1 MEAVSRMGV
10 DLAKRVIQLH
20 CVDRQEH
27 VILRRSIPTER
38 FAEFMSRLQPCDVA
52 MEACASAHHWARK
65 LTAMGDSVRLIAPQF
80 VAPYRKGG
88 ARCKNDAAD
97 AEAICEAAARPTMRF
112 VQVKTVEQQGIATL
126 HRMRQ
131 GWLEERTALINRLR
145 GLLAEFGITIPQ
157 RIEAL
162 RRIPEILEDA
172 NNELPGI
179 TRGALYAAWEH
190 LKVLDE
196 RMREVDRQIEQH
208 AKQDD
213 RASRIMALPGV
224 GPITASALI
233 AAVGNAREF
242 KNGRQFA
249 AWLGLAPRQNSSGGK
264 SQLGSITKRGDSY
277 LRMLLVLG
285 ARSALM
291 TAGRRTD
298 RLSRWLQ
305 EVQGRLGW
313 QKALVALANKHARI
327 IWALLTRD
335 ESFRPDHVPA
345 CFTPMQPQEQ

>member
-1 MEAVSRMGV
+1 MGI

-20 CVDRQEH
+20 GVNRRDH
-27 VILRRSIPTER
+27 VVLRRSISTER
-38 FAEFMSRLQPCDVA
+38 FVEFMTRVPPCDVA

-65 LTAMGDSVRLIAPQF
+65 LRAMGHTVKLITPQF

-88 ARCKNDAAD
+88 ASCKNDAAD

-112 VQVKTVEQQGIATL
+112 VPIKTVEQQGIATL

-131 GWLEERTALINRLR
+131 GWVEERTALINRLR
-145 GLLAEFGITIPQ
+145 GLLAEFGISLPQ

-162 RRIPEILEDA
+162 RRIPDVLEDA
-172 NNELPGI
+172 DNELPGI
-179 TRGALYAAWEH
+179 ARTALSAAWEH
-190 LKVLDE
+190 LKLLNQRVS
-196 RMREVDRQIEQH
+196 EVDRQIEQH

-242 KNGRQFA
+242 KNARQFA
-249 AWLGLAPRQNSSGGK
+249 AWLGLTPRQNSSGGK
-264 SQLGSITKRGDSY
+264 TQLGTITKRGDPY

-291 TAGRRTD
+291 TAPRRTD
-298 RLSRWLQ
+298 RLSRWLLD
-305 EVQGRLGW
+305 VQHRLGW

-335 ESFRPDHVPA
+335 EVFRTGHIPT
-345 CFTPMQPQEQ
+345 CFATVQP